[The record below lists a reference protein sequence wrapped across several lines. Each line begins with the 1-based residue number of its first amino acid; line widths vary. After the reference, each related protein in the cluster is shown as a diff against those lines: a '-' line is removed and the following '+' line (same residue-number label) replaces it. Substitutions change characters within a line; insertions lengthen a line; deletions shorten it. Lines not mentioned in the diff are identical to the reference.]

1 VRLIPERLT
10 ASDLNGTTIGTV
22 RVSGSGTYQLGPLS
36 VDLNFEHTATDLP
49 AWTWSVANAGDEPV
63 SVWSVSLV
71 LGVEYRGPLR
81 IFRHGYQSWSSC
93 DVATLGVH
101 RDPSLGNTT
110 GIELIQGVHHAD
122 QRNAAPDELR
132 SEFVTVLADANVPAG
147 PLATGAIR
155 IGFDAGVD
163 HDGTFRL
170 RASGAER
177 AELRSEAFLGGARL
191 DPGVRFGLH
200 GVSAADGKPSTTLL
214 ADWARRVGALGAA
227 RTSAAFQV
235 GWCSWYHYFHD
246 VTEADLRSNLAASGS
261 WPFDVF
267 QLDDGFQAAI
277 GDWLVTN
284 NKFPSDLAGL
294 AQSIAAEG
302 HTPGLWLAPFI
313 AAPDSQVVADHPEW
327 VATTRETGGPL
338 PGMLNPPW
346 GGGMDGLMFA
356 LDTTHPDVLAHL
368 EDLGRQV
375 RDAGYDYLKLD
386 FTFAPSFDGAFWDPT
401 MTPAQRVRAGYD
413 AVRRGAGEDAFILG
427 CGAPLSHVVGVVD
440 GNRIG
445 SDVDPRWHP
454 RTDDDDDGQGY
465 PETMPATVHAFR
477 NTLARSFMHRSLWLN
492 DPDCVMLR
500 TTETDLDPAAVRT
513 WARTVAL
520 SGGMVLVSDDLALLG
535 PDARQ
540 LLDEVVTLGRAVDAA
555 SLAMQPARCDD
566 LLDANP
572 PTTLS
577 AGSHELVVDVAT
589 GHGVLDGVPQ

>member
-1 VRLIPERLT
+1 MRLIPDRLT
-10 ASDLNGTTIGTV
+10 ATDLDGTTLGTASV
-22 RVSGSGTYQLGPLS
+22 DGGGTYQLGPLS
-36 VDLNFEHTATDLP
+36 VELDLDANRNELP
-49 AWTWSVANAGDEPV
+49 VWSWSVANAGDQAVP
-63 SVWSVSLV
+63 VWSVALMFR
-71 LGVEYRGPLR
+71 VEHTGPLR
-81 IFRHGYQSWSSC
+81 MFRHGYQSWSSC
-93 DVATLGVH
+93 DVATLGVDT
-101 RDPSLGNTT
+101 DPSLANTS
-110 GIELIQGVHHAD
+110 GLELIAGVHHAD
-122 QRNAAPDELR
+122 QRTAAVGELR
-132 SEFVTVLADANVPAG
+132 SEFVTVLADADVAPG
-147 PLATGAIR
+147 PFATGAVR
-155 IGFDAGVD
+155 VGFDAGVN

-170 RASGAER
+170 SALNDST
-177 AELRSEAFLGGARL
+177 AELRAEAFLGGAHL
-191 DPGVRFGLH
+191 NPGVRFALH
-200 GVSAADGKPSTTLL
+200 GGSAAGGASASAMLR
-214 ADWARRVGALGAA
+214 DWARHVGMLGGA
-227 RTSAAFQV
+227 RTTAPFQV

-246 VTEADLRSNLAASGS
+246 ITEADLRANLAASDA

-284 NKFPSDLAGL
+284 DKFDTDLAGL
-294 AQSIAAEG
+294 ADAIAASG

-313 AAPDSQVVADHPEW
+313 AAPDSRVVADHPEW
-327 VATTRETGGPL
+327 VATTRDTGGPL
-338 PGMLNPPW
+338 PGMFNPPW
-346 GGGMDGLMFA
+346 EGGMGGLMFT
-356 LDTTHPDVLAHL
+356 LDTTHPEVIAHL

-375 RDAGYDYLKLD
+375 REAGYDYLKLD
-386 FTFAPSFDGAFWDPT
+386 FTFAPSFDGVYADPT

-413 AVRRGAGEDAFILG
+413 AVRRGAGDDAFILG
-427 CGAPLSHVVGVVD
+427 CGAPISHVVGVID

-445 SDVDPRWHP
+445 SDVDPRWTLDP
-454 RTDDDDDGQGY
+454 NREDEAY
-465 PETMPATVHAFR
+465 PETLPATLHAFR

-577 AGSHELVVDVAT
+577 AGGHELVVDVAT